1 MLFVALHTV
10 INLTEV
16 TEIRQNKEEL
26 FLPMDKLCSLLT
38 SVLARKPPNTQL
50 VCTVINY
57 LKRISVI
64 PGGI

>member
-38 SVLARKPPNTQL
+38 SVLARKPPNT
-50 VCTVINY
+50 
-57 LKRISVI
+57 
-64 PGGI
+64 